1 MSSLIKNI
9 IRFSLF
15 IFVQVFVLNQVPPLH
30 HLATPY
36 IYFLFILWL
45 PFKMGRR
52 TIMVLAFALGFSLD
66 CFTKTYGLHAA
77 PCVLIAYLRPFLI
90 NLLIS
95 QEGAESNYNEPSF
108 KSMGFAPYFTYV
120 AILTL
125 LHHSLLFFLEALQT
139 GGYLYFILK
148 SLLSSAISIL
158 LILLTEL
165 LFVRKQRFR
174 TNTV

>member
-1 MSSLIKNI
+1 MSNLAKNI

-15 IFVQVFVLNQVPPLH
+15 ILVQVYVLNQVPPLH
-30 HLATPY
+30 HLVTPY
-36 IYFLFILWL
+36 VYFLFILWL

-52 TIMVLAFALGFSLD
+52 SVMVLAFALGFALD

-77 PCVLIAYLRPFLI
+77 ACVLIAYFRPFLI
-90 NLLIS
+90 NVLIS
-95 QEGAESNYNEPSF
+95 QEGAESNYNEPSI
-108 KSMGFAPYFTYV
+108 KSMGFTPYFTYV

-139 GGYLYFILK
+139 GGYFYFILK
-148 SLLSSAISIL
+148 TLLSSAVSLL

>member
-1 MSSLIKNI
+1 MSNLIKNI

-15 IFVQVFVLNQVPPLH
+15 ILVQVFVLNQVPPLH
-30 HLATPY
+30 HLGTPY

-52 TIMVLAFALGFSLD
+52 TVMILALALGFSLD

-77 PCVLIAYLRPFLI
+77 SCVLIAYLRPFLI
-90 NLLIS
+90 NFLIS
-95 QEGAESNYNEPSF
+95 QEGAESNYNEPSV
-108 KSMGFAPYFTYV
+108 KSMGFTPYFTYI

-139 GGYLYFILK
+139 GGYWYFILK
-148 SLLSSAISIL
+148 TLLSSAISLL

>member
-1 MSSLIKNI
+1 MSNLLKNI

-15 IFVQVFVLNQVPPLH
+15 ILVQVYILNQIPPLH
-30 HLATPY
+30 HLITPY
-36 IYFLFILWL
+36 IYFLFVLWL
-45 PFKMGRR
+45 PFKIGRR
-52 TIMVLAFALGFSLD
+52 QLMILAFVIGFCLD
-66 CFTKTYGLHAA
+66 CFMTTYGLHTAS
-77 PCVLIAYLRPFLI
+77 CVMIGYLRPFLI

-95 QEGAESNYNEPSF
+95 QEGAESNYNEPSI
-108 KSMGFAPYFTYV
+108 KSMGFTPYFTYV

-125 LHHSLLFFLEALQT
+125 VHHSLLFFLQTLQT
-139 GGYLYFILK
+139 GGYFYFILK
-148 SLLSSAISIL
+148 TLLSSAISLL

>member
-1 MSSLIKNI
+1 MSNLVKNI
-9 IRFSLF
+9 IRFVLF
-15 IFVQVFVLNQVPPLH
+15 ILVQVFVLNQVPPLH
-30 HLATPY
+30 HFVTPY

-52 TIMVLAFALGFSLD
+52 TVMVLALLLGLALDS
-66 CFTKTYGLHAA
+66 FTKTYGLHAA
-77 PCVLIAYLRPFLI
+77 ACVLIAYLRPFLI

-95 QEGAESNYNEPSF
+95 QEGAESNYNEPSI

-120 AILTL
+120 TILTVI
-125 LHHSLLFFLEALQT
+125 HHAFLFFLEALQT
-139 GGYLYFILK
+139 GGFFYFIFKTLI
-148 SLLSSAISIL
+148 SSAISLL